1 MGDLK
6 GEVVC
11 VTGASGFVGS
21 WLTKLLLSKGYIV
34 HGTVR
39 DPGDE
44 KKVAHLHKLEG
55 ASEKLKLFEADL
67 LDYNALL
74 SAINGCSGVFHVA
87 SPLPSSAV
95 LNPQVELIDPAVK
108 GTLNVLNACVEAK
121 VKRAIVVSSGAAV
134 SMNPSWPKDQVKDE
148 TCWSD
153 TEFQK
158 KLNNWYG
165 VSKTEAES
173 AALEFAQRSGLDV
186 VRVCPVL
193 VLGPILQ
200 STANS
205 STLFLLRQLKDE
217 GQKSKESRLQK
228 IVDVRDV
235 AEALVLAYEKP
246 EAEGRYIC
254 AAHMIM
260 SKDFIH
266 KLKSLYPQYDY
277 PRFDE
282 EHEEPKMSSEKLKK
296 LGWSCRTLEETL
308 IDSIQSYR
316 VAELLE

>member
-95 LNPQVELIDPAVK
+95 LNPQ
-108 GTLNVLNACVEAK
+108 
-121 VKRAIVVSSGAAV
+121 
-134 SMNPSWPKDQVKDE
+134 
-148 TCWSD
+148 
-153 TEFQK
+153 
-158 KLNNWYG
+158 NWYG

>member
-1 MGDLK
+1 MGDIS
-6 GEVVC
+6 GESVC
-11 VTGASGFVGS
+11 VTGATGFVAS
-21 WLTKLLLSKGYIV
+21 WLIKLLLSKGYTV

-44 KKVAHLHKLEG
+44 KKVAHLLKLEG
-55 ASEKLKLFEADL
+55 AFEKLKLFQAEL
-67 LDYNALL
+67 LDYDALRD
-74 SAINGCSGVFHVA
+74 AIRGCNGVFHVA
-87 SPLPSSAV
+87 SPLPSSSV
-95 LNPQVELIDPAVK
+95 QNPQVELIEPAVK
-108 GTLNVLNACVEAK
+108 GTLNVLNACVEVK

-134 SMNPSWPKDQVKDE
+134 SMNPNWPKDQVKDE

-153 TEFQK
+153 IEFQK

-173 AALEFAQRSGLDV
+173 VAMEFGQQTGLDV

-205 STLFLLRQLKDE
+205 STSFLLRQLKAE

-254 AAHMIM
+254 AGHMIM
-260 SKDFIH
+260 AKDLIE
-266 KLKSLYPQYDY
+266 KLKTLFPQYEY
-277 PRFDE
+277 PSFIE

-296 LGWSCRTLEETL
+296 LGWSCRPLEETL

-316 VAELLE
+316 AAGLLE